1 LEKKKQIQELPGLAI
16 LHLKKK
22 KNFFGFDWNMML
34 VFKLMGLTLIRGEF
48 YFVD

>member
-1 LEKKKQIQELPGLAI
+1 VVGKEKTNTRITWPSYI
-16 LHLKKK
+16 TFKK